1 MKIKGEFIL
10 REIVGETI
18 LVPVGATA
26 LEYNGMI
33 IINDTG
39 AYIWKALEQNTPKE
53 EILSGLTDTYDVSE
67 EEAKADLDE
76 FLDTLEKAG
85 ILER

>member
-39 AYIWKALEQNTPKE
+39 AYIWKALEQNRTKE
-53 EILSGLTDTYDVSE
+53 EILDRLVDTYEVSE
-67 EEAKADLDE
+67 EEAKADLEE

>member
-39 AYIWKALEQNTPKE
+39 ANIWKALEQNRTKE
-53 EILSGLTDTYDVSE
+53 EILYGLTETYEVSE